1 MIIRVTDTAVDPEDL
16 GLCTQLLS
24 DSIAPALAGLSG
36 SRGIEIHVRVDE
48 RHGDLVEIAVVSR
61 WDDRDSM
68 EAVIRSDDYSEVMAQ
83 LRPLF
88 QQAPIVRIFEVV
100 G

>member
-1 MIIRVTDTAVDPEDL
+1 MIVRVTDTAIDPEDL
-16 GLCTQLLS
+16 ERCTRLLV
-24 DSIAPALAGLSG
+24 DRIAPALAQFSG

-48 RHGDLVEIAVVSR
+48 RHGDLIEIATVSR
-61 WDDRDSM
+61 WDDRDAM
-68 EAVIRSDDYSEVMAQ
+68 EVAIRSEEYTDAMTEF
-83 LRPLF
+83 RPLF